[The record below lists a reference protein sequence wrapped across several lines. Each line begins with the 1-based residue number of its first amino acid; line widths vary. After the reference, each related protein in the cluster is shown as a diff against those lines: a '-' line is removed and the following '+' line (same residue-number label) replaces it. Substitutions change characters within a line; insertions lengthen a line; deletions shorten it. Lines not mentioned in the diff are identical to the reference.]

1 MRAHLREEGLFVKE
15 ILADGNCLFR
25 AFSFFM
31 ERGNQSNH
39 MKYRRE
45 VTQYMRRHKQDYQCI
60 FENEKELDEYIE
72 AVEKEK
78 AWGGELEMTILSK
91 VYKCG
96 FIIHANGRPNISVSN
111 YHVFILVGG

>member
-1 MRAHLREEGLFVKE
+1 MRAHLREHGLFLKE

-31 ERGNQSNH
+31 ERGSQSSH

-45 VTQYMRRHKQDYQCI
+45 VVKYMRKQKSDYQCL
-60 FENEKELDEYIE
+60 FENERELDEYIE
-72 AVEKEK
+72 SIEKER

-91 VYKCG
+91 IYQCG
-96 FIIHANGRPNISVSN
+96 FLIHANGRPVISVI
-111 YHVFILVGG
+111 YT